1 VLVAESLTVPSTLPP
16 FCAARSTITEP
27 RRILAT
33 VSALTSVGAG
43 RFGISAVV
51 MTMSASATASVSIA
65 CSAALYPSLISFAYP
80 PPPSPSS
87 SYSTLRKLPPSDST
101 CSRTTGRTSYAET
114 SAPRFLAVCTAARP
128 ATPQPSTSTLAGGT
142 LPAAVIWPAKKRPK
156 ACEASTTA
164 R

>member
-1 VLVAESLTVPSTLPP
+1 MADAPTAGAAQRRGGTPSTLPP

-87 SYSTLRKLPPSDST
+87 SYSTLRKLPT
-101 CSRTTGRTSYAET
+101 R
-114 SAPRFLAVCTAARP
+114 APRRQTRVIGVSYGSPRLKRVGSGA
-128 ATPQPSTSTLAGGT
+128 
-142 LPAAVIWPAKKRPK
+142 PAA
-156 ACEASTTA
+156 
-164 R
+164 